1 MNRREDECIYNK
13 LYKIYMWN
21 ENGNED
27 IEIKM
32 RMTEYKEHG
41 LTTSATLLAISL
53 RDSPALA
60 IS

>member
-27 IEIKM
+27 IGIKM
-32 RMTEYKEHG
+32 RMTEYKEHR

>member
-1 MNRREDECIYNK
+1 
-13 LYKIYMWN
+13 MWN

-27 IEIKM
+27 IGIKM